1 MPKNDHKP
9 LRSRFKKPIFV
20 VLNVVL
26 TATFRFDIAKF
37 CSPKCSPK
45 CSPNAKNHVFQDYV
59 KIQKYNQGSGKFPVT
74 PVELYSIFG
83 NCF

>member
-1 MPKNDHKP
+1 MTIYP
-9 LRSRFKKPIFV
+9 LVAVSKKPRFV

-45 CSPNAKNHVFQDYV
+45 CSPNAKNQAFQVSV
-59 KIQKYNQGSGKFPVT
+59 KIQKSMRASGQLPVYPQGSS
-74 PVELYSIFG
+74 SIFE

>member
-9 LRSRFKKPIFV
+9 LRRCFKKPIFV

-45 CSPNAKNHVFQDYV
+45 CSPNAKKQAFQISV
-59 KIQKYNQGSGKFPVT
+59 KIQKSKRESGKFPAF
-74 PVELYSIFG
+74 PLELYIIFG